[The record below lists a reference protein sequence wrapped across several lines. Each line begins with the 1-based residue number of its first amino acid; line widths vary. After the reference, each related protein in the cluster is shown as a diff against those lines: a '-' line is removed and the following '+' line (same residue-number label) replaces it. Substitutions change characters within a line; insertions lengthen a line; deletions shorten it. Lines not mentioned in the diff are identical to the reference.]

1 MGNYLIEQ
9 KMGLVNEDLEKE
21 MLKNQEMKRRMRQRM
36 VDKNAAK
43 KARLEE
49 QRQRGI
55 GKSESGV
62 VNDAIR
68 KAKRNQQMM
77 PPENFK

>member
-49 QRQRGI
+49 
-55 GKSESGV
+55 
-62 VNDAIR
+62 
-68 KAKRNQQMM
+68 
-77 PPENFK
+77 